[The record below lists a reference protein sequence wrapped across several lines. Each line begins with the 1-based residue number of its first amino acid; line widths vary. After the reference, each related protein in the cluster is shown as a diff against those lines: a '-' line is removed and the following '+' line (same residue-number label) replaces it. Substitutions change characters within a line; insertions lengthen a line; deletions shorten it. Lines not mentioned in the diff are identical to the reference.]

1 MSKTSQGSS
10 RLSPADEEVVLLENK
25 KINAKY
31 YRLAFR
37 SKALAKKVEPGQFL
51 QIKIESSL
59 DPFLRRPFSY
69 YGVEGDRVELL
80 YEVLGRGTALLAQK
94 KSGDRIQ
101 VLGPLG
107 REFSKKIPKGTKR
120 ILVAGGVGVPPL
132 LFLAE
137 KFGAEALLIGVKSK
151 NEVLPRSELARAKSK
166 ILYASNDGSCGTE
179 GFVTLLLEDLIRK
192 SNPEELFIQ
201 TCGPTPMMEA
211 VFKIALREGIR
222 GEISIDKPMACGVG
236 ACLGCMVKTKQG
248 WTPSCTEGP
257 VFSFDALEL
266 PL

>member
-1 MSKTSQGSS
+1 MTKIS
-10 RLSPADEEVVLLENK
+10 RTNSLQTPVDEEVVLLENK

-31 YRLAFR
+31 YRMAFR

-69 YGVEGDRVELL
+69 YGVQGDRVELL
-80 YEVLGRGTALLAQK
+80 YEILGRGTALLAQK
-94 KSGDRIQ
+94 KSGDRVQ

-107 REFSKKIPKGTKR
+107 REFTKNLPKGTKR
-120 ILVAGGVGVPPL
+120 VLVAGGVGVPPL

-137 KFGAEALLIGVKSK
+137 KFGAEALLVGVKSK
-151 NEVLPRSELARAKSK
+151 AEVLPKSELARSKAK
-166 ILYASNDGSCGTE
+166 IFYASNDGSYGTQ
-179 GFVTLLLEDLIRK
+179 GFVTVLLESLIKK
-192 SNPEELFIQ
+192 SNPENLFIQ

-211 VFKIALREGIR
+211 VLKIALREGVR

-236 ACLGCMVKTKQG
+236 ACLGCMVKTRQG

-257 VFSFDALEL
+257 VFSFDEL
-266 PL
+266 DGVL